1 MQLNKGRGVEVKSTD
16 STKGSQPS
24 HVGEPDSGLGGDNVH
39 STASEG
45 SLTHTGKTE
54 GRGESNRDDDRREE
68 GGGGGQESNTTWHQ
82 KERDYMVRILD
93 LQTENE
99 ALHQEIS
106 RLQELVL

>member
-1 MQLNKGRGVEVKSTD
+1 MQLNKGRGVEVTSTA
-16 STKGSQPS
+16 STKSSQPPL
-24 HVGEPDSGLGGDNVH
+24 VREPDSGLGGDNVH

-45 SLTHTGKTE
+45 SLTHTGKAE
-54 GRGESNRDDDRREE
+54 GRGESDRDDDGREE
-68 GGGGGQESNTTWHQ
+68 GGGGQESNTMWHQ

-99 ALHQEIS
+99 ALHQEIA